1 MHVNVSICESQL
13 HNDVTAN
20 VLYLQGA
27 AGTPG
32 LDVSLLNFVCSVF
45 CEGRETKAPPALV
58 M

>member
-13 HNDVTAN
+13 RYDDTTN
-20 VLYLQGA
+20 VLNLQGA

-45 CEGRETKAPPALV
+45 CEGRETKTPPALV
-58 M
+58 T